1 MHHQRFRRPK
11 PKAWLKKLDTDKPA
25 WPQYILSQE
34 EQNKFMQ
41 KWAIN
46 GIPRFILISKDGKIL
61 NADALRPSDEK
72 IIETIDSNL

>member
-1 MHHQRFRRPK
+1 
-11 PKAWLKKLDTDKPA
+11 
-25 WPQYILSQE
+25 
-34 EQNKFMQ
+34 MQ